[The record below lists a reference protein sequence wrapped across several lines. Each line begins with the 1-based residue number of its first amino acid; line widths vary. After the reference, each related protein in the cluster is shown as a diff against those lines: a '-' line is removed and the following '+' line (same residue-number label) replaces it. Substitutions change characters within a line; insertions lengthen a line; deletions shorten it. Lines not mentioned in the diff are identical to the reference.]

1 MPHQRPVTTRHLQP
15 IDFTPILSPMTDDSS
30 FPTSIVPTRPVP
42 LAERWDTLA
51 RRIKDPVVT
60 LFTMLESSDAEMRFK
75 AAAELMPY
83 RYPKLKA
90 SEVNFTGAGG
100 GGPAV
105 NIQINLGGPKTDP
118 VVVSSVTSPVD
129 PLT

>member
-1 MPHQRPVTTRHLQP
+1 
-15 IDFTPILSPMTDDSS
+15 MTDDTS
-30 FPTSIVPTRPVP
+30 FPTTLVPVRPVP

-60 LFTMLESSDAEMRFK
+60 LFTALESPDPEMRFK

-105 NIQINLGGPKTDP
+105 AIQINIASPATDR
-118 VVVSSVTSPVD
+118 VQVSSVTPPVD
-129 PLT
+129 PLD